1 MYHLDNNSGVATR
14 PDIPTVLSTQ
24 PRWFTEGGN
33 GTSPSYPGAH
43 WFNIV
48 QGELL
53 GVLSAAG
60 ITPQKHQLNQVT
72 QAIQNLIRQGVS
84 GKAEASHTHGIA
96 QITGLSDALNGLSQ
110 KAGEAKTAAD
120 NAQAFANQKATELD
134 NKKTDKLIEQ
144 TLDLTR
150 LDPDKWYPVVLKM
163 PDVRKLYRFSV
174 RRTLGDGNNP
184 TWATHG
190 AGFST
195 YCEWETQPS
204 QWGAYPYID
213 SMRLIRQFTYAYC
226 HQSPM
231 LKIGQIYQ
239 ASWEYIYLRGGT
251 SYTLSRESDVIVDIG
266 VSGYTWQHSR
276 YSATLPV
283 IDSYDESLVPKTSRQ
298 AIKDSINDEMVGQVA
313 FFASST
319 PPSGWLKANGA
330 AVSRTT
336 YAVLFARIGTR
347 FGAGDG
353 STTFNLPDLRG
364 EFVRGWDDGRN
375 IDAGRALGSHQ
386 GDAIRNI
393 TASVMG
399 MHLGNINGALSRGD
413 RSGVYHDGG
422 TGHKGYLNFDASRV
436 VPTASENRPRNIAL
450 LACIKY

>member
-134 NKKTDKLIEQ
+134 NKKTDKLLEQ
-144 TLDLTR
+144 TLDLTS

-163 PDVRKLYRFSV
+163 VDVRKLYRFAV
-174 RRTLGDGNNP
+174 RRALGDGNNP

-195 YCEWETQPS
+195 CCEWETQPS

-213 SMRLIRQFTYAYC
+213 SMRLIRQFTFAYC

-251 SYTLSRESDVIVDIG
+251 SYTLSHETDVIVDIG
-266 VSGYTWQHSR
+266 VSGYTWQHSP
-276 YSATLPV
+276 YSANLP
-283 IDSYDESLVPKTSRQ
+283 IIESYDESLVPKTTRQ
-298 AIKDSINDEMVGQVA
+298 TLDGFIGGDSYIKRG
-313 FFASST
+313 
-319 PPSGWLKANGA
+319 
-330 AVSRTT
+330 
-336 YAVLFARIGTR
+336 
-347 FGAGDG
+347 GDKHDIKL
-353 STTFNLPDLRG
+353 S
-364 EFVRGWDDGRN
+364 WDD
-375 IDAGRALGSHQ
+375 RALNLTV
-386 GDAIRNI
+386 DATN
-393 TASVMG
+393 
-399 MHLGNINGALSRGD
+399 LGNITLHNDFAYQKIGNFEVRKYPDGTMIQTYRFTPSGERTGAAHKEFSFNWAVAFTEKPKIFPQHINLEPNGFGALDTWINISDARTTNSKVAFWVLENYHNGD
-413 RSGVYHDGG
+413 RIA
-422 TGHKGYLNFDASRV
+422 FDFMAIGRW
-436 VPTASENRPRNIAL
+436 
-450 LACIKY
+450 K